1 MKRCYIVRQVLI
13 AKLAAFALSALCFLQ
28 APVRAQETTYN
39 VIFPSVG
46 VAPEQK
52 ISFTFFNP
60 NGTPVRAQLQLHN
73 AGGIQVALGDGSVR
87 FLSASIQAGAFY
99 SFNINHSDIR
109 LPGEAG
115 TGRKQIRASV
125 SLTFSEAIKPVVAS
139 MEIISISDGTS
150 NTILVAEVITTA
162 PSSGGGKDILI
173 GGDARDVLM
182 GIPPDHKLRVTIL
195 NPPASGSEAPHT
207 YPKGHVKV
215 FDKGGVL
222 IAQSV
227 ELAIPSGEFRSFDI
241 DRYALSLPGEPGA
254 NRAQVRIQPSVNSE
268 SEWLS
273 PVLASFEI
281 VDNSTGKT
289 VLLTGQQCLV
299 YFLGGAPSN

>member
-46 VAPEQK
+46 LAHDQ
-52 ISFTFFNP
+52 ILSFTLFNP
-60 NGTPVRAQLQLHN
+60 NGVPVRAQSYL
-73 AGGIQVALGDGSVR
+73 AFPGFTGGVTVASGDING
-87 FLSASIQAGAFY
+87 GAFR
-99 SFNINHSDIR
+99 SFNIKRSDI
-109 LPGEAG
+109 PQAGEAG
-115 TGRKQIRASV
+115 TGRIQLSLSV
-125 SLTFSEAIKPVVAS
+125 RLSSSEAIKPVVAS
-139 MEIISISDGTS
+139 METISISDGTS
-150 NTILVAEVITTA
+150 NTFLIGEVIPTA

-289 VLLTGQQCLV
+289 VTLSG
-299 YFLGGAPSN
+299 FHGGGWVASGDID

>member
-46 VAPEQK
+46 LAHDQ
-52 ISFTFFNP
+52 ILSFTLFNP
-60 NGTPVRAQLQLHN
+60 NGVPVRAQSYL
-73 AGGIQVALGDGSVR
+73 AFPGFTGGVTVASGDING
-87 FLSASIQAGAFY
+87 GAFR
-99 SFNINHSDIR
+99 SFNIKRSDI
-109 LPGEAG
+109 PQVGEDG
-115 TGRKQIRASV
+115 TGRIQLSLSV
-125 SLTFSEAIKPVVAS
+125 RLSSSEAIKSVVAS
-139 MEIISISDGTS
+139 METISISDGTS
-150 NTILVAEVITTA
+150 NTFLIGEVIPTA

-182 GIPPDHKLRVTIL
+182 GIPHNHKLRVTIL

-207 YPKGHVKV
+207 YPGGHVKV
-215 FDKGGVL
+215 FDKGGIL
-222 IAQSV
+222 LAQSV
-227 ELAIPSGEFRSFDI
+227 ELVIPTGEFRSFDFNR
-241 DRYALSLPGEPGA
+241 DALSLPGEPGT

-281 VDNSTGKT
+281 VDNGTGKT
-289 VLLTGQQCLV
+289 VTLSGFHGDV
-299 YFLGGAPSN
+299 WVASGAID

>member
-1 MKRCYIVRQVLI
+1 MKRYIARHILM
-13 AKLAAFALSALCFLQ
+13 AKLAALALSALCFLQ

-46 VAPEQK
+46 LAHDQ
-52 ISFTFFNP
+52 ILSFTLFNP
-60 NGTPVRAQLQLHN
+60 NGMPVRAQSYL
-73 AGGIQVALGDGSVR
+73 AFPGFTGGVRVASGDING
-87 FLSASIQAGAFY
+87 GAFR
-99 SFNINHSDIR
+99 SFNIKRSDI
-109 LPGEAG
+109 PQVGEDG
-115 TGRKQIRASV
+115 TGRIQLSLSV
-125 SLTFSEAIKPVVAS
+125 RLSSSEAIKSVVAS
-139 MEIISISDGTS
+139 METISISDGTS

-162 PSSGGGKDILI
+162 PSSGGGKDVLI

-182 GIPPDHKLRVTIL
+182 GITPDHKLRVTIL

>member
-1 MKRCYIVRQVLI
+1 MKRYIARHILM
-13 AKLAAFALSALCFLQ
+13 AKLAALALSALCFLQ

-46 VAPEQK
+46 LAHDQ
-52 ISFTFFNP
+52 ILSFTLFNP
-60 NGTPVRAQLQLHN
+60 NGMPVRAQSYL
-73 AGGIQVALGDGSVR
+73 AFPGFTGGVRVASGDING
-87 FLSASIQAGAFY
+87 GAFR
-99 SFNINHSDIR
+99 SFNIKRSDI
-109 LPGEAG
+109 PQVGEDG
-115 TGRKQIRASV
+115 TGRIQLSLSV
-125 SLTFSEAIKPVVAS
+125 RLSSSEAIKSVVAS
-139 MEIISISDGTS
+139 METISISDGTS

-162 PSSGGGKDILI
+162 PSSGGGKDVLI

-182 GIPPDHKLRVTIL
+182 GITPDHKLRVTIL

-207 YPKGHVKV
+207 YPGGHVKV
-215 FDKGGVL
+215 FSGVGGL
-222 IAQSV
+222 LAQSP
-227 ELAIPSGEFRSFDI
+227 ELVIPPGEFRSFDI
-241 DRYALSLPGEPGA
+241 GRNALSLPGEPGT